1 MPTPQELQNLGQRA
15 AISLIKE
22 MRFLGKLKNE
32 EKLNEL
38 LDLPRRDELGFQVI
52 KGKDAAKSDQAKGN
66 FSAELVGL
74 RFCIADGEVQRVNM
88 MDIDHTVPFKYI
100 YAKQE
105 ALLSYLN
112 DPNNTGF
119 TEGFLKATA
128 SIDSKKISISD
139 YFGRNAAN
147 GVVQGTRRFFRLC
160 YNDIDNLLL
169 ICHACNIQKGASD
182 SLEWFRKQEPFL
194 GEHFVKAVNE
204 AGGLHDGIIVKKVC
218 KATSDPGDILKIGEF
233 NCRLHDG
240 EGKGLGEFV
249 NDWFESENPGYAQDV
264 VEAYKSI
271 WLELKEIYE
280 LQLRS
285 KTSDDE
291 KRRKDTQVASI
302 KLTSMIEAQIK
313 VIEERY
319 QLTTTADVNI
329 PSQSSHSSG
338 DDSIDCKGRIDEV
351 NYKIKQVLSYMHGL
365 KKIQAIIA
373 ANDYAIATR
382 ENKIE
387 LYSYYRTLGIR
398 ELDLQKQEKFF
409 NEIVAILQKHYSE
422 KQKFSIDDIK
432 QTIKEVA
439 KKYSLSL
446 QLEEALTREAEK
458 DKEIVR
464 LRTELENEKKRSR
477 PQSDIC
483 DNAKSPNKDRPRSPR
498 F

>member
-1 MPTPQELQNLGQRA
+1 M
-15 AISLIKE
+15 IS
-22 MRFLGKLKNE
+22 
-32 EKLNEL
+32 
-38 LDLPRRDELGFQVI
+38 
-52 KGKDAAKSDQAKGN
+52 
-66 FSAELVGL
+66 
-74 RFCIADGEVQRVNM
+74 
-88 MDIDHTVPFKYI
+88 
-100 YAKQE
+100 
-105 ALLSYLN
+105 
-112 DPNNTGF
+112 
-119 TEGFLKATA
+119 
-128 SIDSKKISISD
+128 
-139 YFGRNAAN
+139 
-147 GVVQGTRRFFRLC
+147 
-160 YNDIDNLLL
+160 
-169 ICHACNIQKGASD
+169 
-182 SLEWFRKQEPFL
+182 
-194 GEHFVKAVNE
+194 
-204 AGGLHDGIIVKKVC
+204 
-218 KATSDPGDILKIGEF
+218 
-233 NCRLHDG
+233 
-240 EGKGLGEFV
+240 
-249 NDWFESENPGYAQDV
+249 
-264 VEAYKSI
+264 
-271 WLELKEIYE
+271 
-280 LQLRS
+280 
-285 KTSDDE
+285 
-291 KRRKDTQVASI
+291 
-302 KLTSMIEAQIK
+302 